1 MSVGEAHVSPP
12 LSQWD
17 SEITRLLVTEKDDSG
32 LYRPVGFLDAVDR
45 GEEVAYRFAYL
56 QAAIRRPSFR
66 PLLGFR
72 DVARAYESTGLFPL
86 FAERIMDPR
95 RPDRPM
101 YLAALDLAD
110 EATPLEVLARSG
122 GQRAGDGLLLTP
134 VPRVDRSGRTS
145 CVFLVHGIRHLD
157 GAAERVDS
165 LRPGDR
171 LRITPEPDNPVNPRA
186 LLVTEEGDRP
196 LGWVPDALLDYV
208 HQVLDGTLTVV
219 RVNARE
225 VGTRLR
231 LLVRLEGL
239 SASPD
244 WQPFTGPDWSTV
256 G

>member
-1 MSVGEAHVSPP
+1 MSVGEAHVGP
-12 LSQWD
+12 LPQWD
-17 SEITRLLVTEKDDSG
+17 GQVTRLLVTEKDELG
-32 LYRPVGFLDAVDR
+32 LYRPVGFLDAVDC

-56 QAAIRRPSFR
+56 EAATRRPSFR

-72 DVARAYESTGLFPL
+72 DATRPYESAGLFPL

-101 YLAALDLAD
+101 YLAALDLED

-122 GQRAGDGLLLTP
+122 GQRAGDGILLTP
-134 VPRVDRSGRTS
+134 VPHVDGNGRTS
-145 CVFLVHGIRHLD
+145 CVFLVHGIRHLL
-157 GAAERVDS
+157 GATERVDS

-171 LRITPEPDNPVNPRA
+171 LRITPEPANPVNPRA
-186 LLVTEEGDRP
+186 LLVTEDGNRP

-208 HQVLDGTLTVV
+208 HEVQDGTLTVV
-219 RVNARE
+219 RVNPRE

-231 LLVRLEGL
+231 LLVRLEGV
-239 SASPD
+239 ASPD
-244 WQPFTGPDWSTV
+244 WQPFTGPNWSTV